1 MSEIEVFVEIIREGV
16 TLPSYANPWDAGMDV
31 CAACDTLIRP
41 GETVIV
47 PTGLKLAIPEGY
59 EIQVRPRSGIS
70 LNTPLRLSN
79 SPGTIDAGY
88 RDELGII
95 MTNTSAPNLPD
106 DGEPLPLS
114 SKGNRQGTYL
124 IKKGDRVAQLVLAAV
139 PRMRIRTVDSVKEIG
154 RDRGGGF
161 GSTGVK

>member
-1 MSEIEVFVEIIREGV
+1 MKEIDVYVEITREGV

-59 EIQVRPRSGIS
+59 EIQVRPRCGIS

-95 MTNTSAPNLPD
+95 ITNTSARDIAD
-106 DGEPLPLS
+106 DDEPLPVS

-124 IKKGDRVAQLVLAAV
+124 VRKGDRIAQLVLAEV
-139 PRMRIRTVDSVKEIG
+139 PRMKLRVVDSVKDIG